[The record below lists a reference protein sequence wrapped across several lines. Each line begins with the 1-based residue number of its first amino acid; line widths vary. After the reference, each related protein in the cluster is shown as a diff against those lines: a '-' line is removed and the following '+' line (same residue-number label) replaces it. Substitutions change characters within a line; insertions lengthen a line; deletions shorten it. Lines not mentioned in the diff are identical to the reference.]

1 MAKLP
6 ATIPH
11 GLTSFLKF
19 APATIKREAEIESS
33 PLSTHSPEGMSND
46 LVVSSEDPL
55 AQDHSSDMTIA
66 TEAVGQAITDGVKK
80 PPKVKKKYKK
90 KNPKPKKT
98 RPGQVC
104 QTKN

>member
-1 MAKLP
+1 M
-6 ATIPH
+6 
-11 GLTSFLKF
+11 TS
-19 APATIKREAEIESS
+19 
-33 PLSTHSPEGMSND
+33 D

-66 TEAVGQAITDGVKK
+66 TESGGQAVADGTKK

-98 RPGQVC
+98 RPGQVSYF
-104 QTKN
+104 TN